1 MARDCHALGSC
12 DRFWHKPA
20 SAKRSESNKPIKK
33 QGFRKARENARA
45 QAAIGFRFTRH
56 LVQPYGVKKIA
67 ELCTLGLK
75 HQTRHSDS
83 TSCTNYF

>member
-1 MARDCHALGSC
+1 MARDCHALGSR

-67 ELCTLGLK
+67 ELCTLG
-75 HQTRHSDS
+75 
-83 TSCTNYF
+83 